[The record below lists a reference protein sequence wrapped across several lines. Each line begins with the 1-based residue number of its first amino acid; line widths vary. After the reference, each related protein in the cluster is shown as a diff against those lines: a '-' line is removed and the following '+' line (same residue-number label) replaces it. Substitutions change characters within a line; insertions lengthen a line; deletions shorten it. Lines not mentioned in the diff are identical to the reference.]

1 MSLIDRTDPAINRRS
16 ESGVVLV
23 IVLLMIAIIVTVTVE
38 LVRTSRSQYY
48 EATNMRDQIRTMYV
62 AKSGF
67 YRAQTVLAED
77 TNNYDGLFEKWA
89 KSDVISAQSAALFED
104 GYFTAQVEDESGKI
118 PVNKLVSGSNFN
130 QAVKDA
136 LSRLLARPE
145 YKLDQHQIADLLNAI
160 KDYIDT
166 DTEATGA
173 EKGTA
178 EPAGYKNGPLES
190 LEELLAIKGISENL
204 FYGSKENPGIAKY
217 LTVYG
222 DGMINI
228 NTAPAPVLKALAPD
242 ISDDAVSKMEAF
254 RKNDSADLAD
264 PGWYHKIPGLS
275 GINLPADLVT
285 TRTKVFRIT
294 SIGYLGK
301 MTQTVTGVV
310 ERGEKPSTMK
320 ILSWKVN

>member
-1 MSLIDRTDPAINRRS
+1 MSLSDQTYPGTNRRS
-16 ESGVVLV
+16 NSGVVLV
-23 IVLLMIAIIVTVTVE
+23 IVLLMIAVIVTVTVE
-38 LVRTSRSQYY
+38 LVRTSRAQYY
-48 EATNMRDQIRTMYV
+48 EAANMRDQVRTMYI

-67 YRAQTVLAED
+67 YRAQAVLAED

-89 KSDVISAQSAALFED
+89 KSDVISAQSSALFED
-104 GYFTAQVEDESGKI
+104 GYFTAQVEDESGKL
-118 PVNKLVSGSNFN
+118 PVNKLVSGSSFN

-145 YKLDQHQIADLLNAI
+145 YKLDQRQIADIVNQI

-190 LEELLAIKGISENL
+190 LDELLAVKGVTEAL
-204 FYGSKENPGIAKY
+204 FYGTKENPGIAKY

-222 DGMINI
+222 DGKINI
-228 NTAPAPVLKALAPD
+228 NTAPRAVLKALAAD
-242 ISDDAVSKMEAF
+242 ISDDAVAKMEDF
-254 RKNDSADLAD
+254 RKNESADLAD

-275 GINLPADLVT
+275 GINLSADLVT

-310 ERGEKPSTMK
+310 ERGEKPGTMK